1 MTVTFNAIPRSIT
14 SGGSVRF
21 FPVTT
26 STKPVTGYDWDY
38 GDGTSHGT
46 AACPVHAYPTVATY
60 TTYDVTLVLT
70 YADGTTESSTTI
82 AKYISSDAI
91 ANIPASTHLNS
102 VISVFLYSATKM
114 MMVNRVAWA
123 GSSYYLIN
131 PKITNSIDII
141 GTATFTLV
149 DIGNSTADEEGLI
162 VEGTNVVIIMGQ
174 SIAFSGVI
182 RRCTQD
188 VTNAYSSATK
198 FYKWE
203 IECDSDLAKLQKLN
217 VSTTVFT
224 STGAPIND
232 TIGNIARMVLT
243 GTPDVRG
250 VIDCTGNPILYQ
262 LNSANQ
268 SESVGSQY
276 DHLMALAAQNNYDL
290 RSRPSYLV
298 FPYSSFDGSTVLTVG
313 GGGDTPVF
321 TVNEFANMYVFFV
334 GRSTPVQ
341 QTFTTNYAVNNDR
354 LLITTANTIY
364 SVGDRVKLSSTTT
377 LPAGLSTLYDYYV
390 KTVTTTYVV
399 LSRTPGGAAVTFSDN
414 GTGTHHIIAYID
426 ISGVPFYGKIA
437 SNTATT
443 ITLTS
448 PVGTAP
454 PSTSAGYFILYR
466 GYYAIDFAPDISQP
480 SVVKNLNVNN
490 TCFEYNDNDD
500 KKKLSTKI
508 VVSGK
513 DLQGKTIYVSVSGVH
528 AYNTTNQFFNDSTY
542 VTKKSEGYVYKN
554 SFVGSLANCT
564 AIIPRSSIAITKTDL
579 GSNTTEL
586 YLPTSQ
592 AGFVVLQE
600 VTFTAPPRPLVAGT
614 PYFIN
619 SHNSDAI
626 TVSATQGGSTITLL
640 ENLLTYD
647 TDWNIYNTASAAGVI
662 TVTIKGTVAKYVS
675 ISNGLPDHV
684 SCTLVAEAMNGY
696 VDNQGCTWQAISDGS
711 YNIIRFITTDT
722 SYSGTIIAMNMG
734 TTGQT
739 ASEDHHDHPAITCNA
754 STPAQIQA
762 DNSKGLL
769 QKGTSVVFR
778 AATMPTGLTAGTIYT
793 VGNDGV
799 NLSAFCFT
807 VYSGGTRVNF
817 TTTGTTVKYYRVVDV
832 TNRNSSGTSS
842 IWLYGTGYVID
853 TSLTYSL
860 LTPYGTY
867 ENITFS
873 DTGTSFIASD
883 GTTLTQFAIV
893 ESTLPGSDYGGRGF
907 LMAPRLYVDNHS
919 RIGGNYEVLIGEEKI
934 TVTARGNDST
944 RGNYIDIGTA
954 AARITSATIKC
965 YPHGVGALVART
977 NYTEASSE
985 TGSSVALYGLRIN
998 QVTVDNNITYG
1009 ILDAY
1014 ATTLLLGLG
1023 NFWKKASTWSP
1034 LDYAYVLQTG
1044 QYYKA
1049 KQCSGSSLITVG
1061 DNITITEVAGGA
1073 TESYEVVETTI
1084 IANEGRMMLVLGD
1097 YEKNNFTSLIIS
1109 TNGINKTIT

>member
-70 YADGTTESSTTI
+70 YADGTTESSG
-82 AKYISSDAI
+82 AVSKYISSDAI
-91 ANIPASTHLNS
+91 ANIPTSTHLNS

-114 MMVNRVAWA
+114 MMVNRVAWS

-131 PKITNSIDII
+131 PKITNSIDRI

-162 VEGTNVVIIMGQ
+162 VEGANVVIIMGQ

-182 RRCTQD
+182 RRCTQE

-250 VIDCTGNPILYQ
+250 VIDCTGNTILYQ

-364 SVGDRVKLSSTTT
+364 SVGDRAKLSSTTT
-377 LPAGLSTLYDYYV
+377 LPAGLSTLYDYYI

-480 SVVKNLNVNN
+480 SVVKNLKVNN

-528 AYNTTNQFFNDSTY
+528 AYNTSTQFFNDSTF

-554 SFVGSLANCT
+554 SFVGSLSDCT
-564 AIIPRSSIAITKTDL
+564 AIIPRTSIAITKTDL
-579 GSNTTEL
+579 SSDNTYL

-592 AGFVVLQE
+592 AGFLTAQE
-600 VTFTAPPRPLVAGT
+600 ITFTAPPRPLVAGI

-619 SHNSDAI
+619 YHTGDAI
-626 TVSATQGGSTITLL
+626 NVCYVQGGASITLL
-640 ENLLTYD
+640 ENLRNYLA
-647 TDWNIYNTASAAGVI
+647 DWSISSTASAAGLI
-662 TVTIKGTVAKYVS
+662 TVTIKGTVAAIVNIPNGTLDH
-675 ISNGLPDHV
+675 ISCV
-684 SCTLVAEAMNGY
+684 FVANELNGY
-696 VDNQGCTWQAISDGS
+696 VDNQGCTWIVTANGS
-711 YNIIRFITTDT
+711 TNSINFSTTDT
-722 SYSGTIIAMNMG
+722 AYSGTHIAFNMG

-739 ASEDHHDHPAITCNA
+739 ADENSTSTPAKTCYA
-754 STPAQIQA
+754 STPAQIQT
-762 DNSKGLL
+762 NNTKGLL

-799 NLSAFCFT
+799 NISGFCFT
-807 VYSGGTRVNF
+807 VYSGGSRQSWS
-817 TTTGTTVKYYRVVDV
+817 TTGTSVKYYRIVDV
-832 TNRNSSGTSS
+832 INRNSSGTSS
-842 IWLYGTGYVID
+842 IWLYGSGYVID
-853 TSLTYSL
+853 TSLTYAL

-867 ENITFS
+867 ENVTFS

-883 GTTLTQFAIV
+883 GTTLTQFAIA
-893 ESTLPGSDYGGRGF
+893 ESTLPGSDYSGRGF
-907 LMAPRLYVDNHS
+907 LMAPRLYIDNHS

-934 TVTARGNDST
+934 TVTARGNDTT

-1009 ILDAY
+1009 VLDAY

-1023 NFWKKASTWSP
+1023 NFWKKATTWSP

-1049 KQCSGSSLITVG
+1049 KQCSGSSLITIG
-1061 DNITITEVAGGA
+1061 DNVSIAGFDGE
-1073 TESYEVVETTI
+1073 TPEEHEVVETTI
-1084 IANEGRMMLVLGD
+1084 IANEGRMMIVLGD
-1097 YEKNNFTSLIIS
+1097 YEKNAFTSLLIS
-1109 TNGINKTIT
+1109 TNSINKTIT